1 MTIVLALALG
11 ILAGL
16 RAATPLAAVSWAA
29 RLGFLHLAGTWLSWL
44 ASPITAWVLTVL
56 ALGEIVND
64 KLPNTPSRKIPPQFI
79 GRCVT
84 GGFAALTVG
93 VSAGM
98 PWLAALGVVGAV
110 IGTLGGSAIRGALAR
125 AFGRD
130 LPAALLEDA
139 VTVGGAAF
147 VVSLLR

>member
-1 MTIVLALALG
+1 MTFALALALG

-29 RLGFLHLAGTWLSWL
+29 RLGVLHLAGTWLGWL
-44 ASPITAWVLTVL
+44 ASPITAWVLTVV

-64 KLPNTPSRKIPPQFI
+64 KLPNTPSRKIPPAFI
-79 GRCVT
+79 GRCVS
-84 GGFAALTVG
+84 GGFAALALGMSVR
-93 VSAGM
+93 M

-110 IGTLGGSAIRGALAR
+110 LGTLGGAAVRGKLAR

-130 LPAALLEDA
+130 LPAALMEDA
-139 VTVGGAAF
+139 VTIGGAAF
-147 VVSLLR
+147 VIALLR